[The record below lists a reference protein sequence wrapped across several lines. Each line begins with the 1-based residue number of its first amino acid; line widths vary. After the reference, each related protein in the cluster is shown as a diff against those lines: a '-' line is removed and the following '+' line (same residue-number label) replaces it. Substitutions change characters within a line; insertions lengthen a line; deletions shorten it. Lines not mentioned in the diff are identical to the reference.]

1 MTIKEFLKNIYIEY
15 KNDYLTSE
23 KMAEHNGIDEKD
35 IKLLIE
41 MGRYYYNNRY

>member
-15 KNDYLTSE
+15 KNNYLTSE
-23 KMAEHNGIDEKD
+23 KMAEHNEMDEQD
-35 IKLLIE
+35 IKMLIE